1 MPTFTPDPG
10 TVIEQGKAW
19 MIVIN
24 RNQNLLGKVMLVLS
38 RDCDD
43 VRQLKDDEW
52 LQLHRD
58 IGRVTSALNSL
69 FEPDHY
75 NYSFLMN
82 VDRQVHLN
90 VIPRY
95 EDQRAWRGLTFDDPY
110 FGQAPPTDTRQVP
123 DELLSS
129 IVDSVRGSL
138 ES

>member
-1 MPTFTPDPG
+1 M
-10 TVIEQGKAW
+10 
-19 MIVIN
+19 IN

-58 IGRVTSALNSL
+58 IGRVTSALDSL

-82 VDRQVHLN
+82 VDRQVHLH

-95 EDQRAWRGLTFDDPY
+95 EDQRAWRG
-110 FGQAPPTDTRQVP
+110 
-123 DELLSS
+123 
-129 IVDSVRGSL
+129 
-138 ES
+138 